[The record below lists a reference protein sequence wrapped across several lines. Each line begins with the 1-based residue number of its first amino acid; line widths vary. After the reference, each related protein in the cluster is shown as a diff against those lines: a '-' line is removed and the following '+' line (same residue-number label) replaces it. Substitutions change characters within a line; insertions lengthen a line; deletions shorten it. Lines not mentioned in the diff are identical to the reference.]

1 MQNVGA
7 AWLMIRS
14 GLARRPTGASWLELW
29 GVALLC
35 GIGFSMSFYIGA
47 LAFPDALGLARS
59 QVSLG
64 VMIGSLASGLAAIA
78 ALGVAANRRDAIRA
92 ARP

>member
-1 MQNVGA
+1 
-7 AWLMIRS
+7 
-14 GLARRPTGASWLELW
+14 
-29 GVALLC
+29 
-35 GIGFSMSFYIGA
+35 MSFYIGA